1 MSGLAVFDTSIFVGQ
16 ESRGLLVTSDWVPIV
31 AFPTI
36 AELQLGV
43 MLAEARGDDTT
54 RVMRQITLDSAR
66 KARLVGVTTA
76 PDDLITVAWCTLRVA
91 LKRAIPANDSWI
103 AATALALGLPVLT
116 QDDDYDA
123 ASDLIEVVRL

>member
-1 MSGLAVFDTSIFVGQ
+1 M
-16 ESRGLLVTSDWVPIV
+16 VTSNWVPIV

-43 MLAEARGDDTT
+43 RLAEARGDHAT
-54 RVMRQITLDSAR
+54 RATRQITLDSAR

-76 PDDLITVAWCTLRVA
+76 PDDIITVAWCALRVA
-91 LKRAIPANDSWI
+91 LRRAIPANDSWI
-103 AATALALGLPVLT
+103 AATALALGVPVLT

-123 ASDLIEVVRL
+123 VSKLIEVVRL